1 MRFIEFEKT
10 MNERGIFSLAEIAR
24 FLHTTPQAVSNW
36 KSRDQVPNHIALK
49 IVEQSKRNSLSFDNP
64 TNSQTFDLNQIANS
78 NAQPTV
84 SDILVTF
91 AEQLKLFFLVPF
103 FTDLDSQS
111 FCGNRYSYLSVS

>member
-1 MRFIEFEKT
+1 MTFSEIQKIFEQEFGS
-10 MNERGIFSLAEIAR
+10 NRLADMAR
-24 FLHTTPQAVSNW
+24 ELGVTPQVVSNW

-103 FTDLDSQS
+103 FTVFLT
-111 FCGNRYSYLSVS
+111 FTYERRC